1 MTLWR
6 RLFSTAGAGAGASAP
21 DARERLQILLSHE
34 RQVLG
39 GDDLLSSLRED
50 ILAAVAKR
58 VPCDRDSVKV
68 RLDRGAPMSIL
79 EIEVEIR
86 ASAATSRPQAA

>member
-1 MTLWR
+1 MSLWKK
-6 RLFSTAGAGAGASAP
+6 LFSTTGSAP
-21 DARERLQILLSHE
+21 AARPRLQILLSHE

-58 VPCDRDSVKV
+58 VPCDRDAVKV
-68 RLDRGAPMSIL
+68 RLERGTPMSVL

-86 ASAATSRPQAA
+86 GNVELGRAQAA

>member
-1 MTLWR
+1 MTLWKR
-6 RLFSTAGAGAGASAP
+6 FFTNGSAP
-21 DARERLQILLSHE
+21 QARERLQILLSHE
-34 RQVLG
+34 RQMLG

-58 VPCDRDSVKV
+58 VPCERDSVKV
-68 RLDRGAPMSIL
+68 RLERGTPMSVL

-86 ASAATSRPQAA
+86 GNVDLRMTQAA

>member
-1 MTLWR
+1 MTLWK
-6 RLFSTAGAGAGASAP
+6 RLFSSGASSAP
-21 DARERLQILLSHE
+21 EARERLQILLSHE
-34 RQVLG
+34 RKVLG
-39 GDDLLSSLRED
+39 GDDLLSNLRED

-58 VPCDRDSVKV
+58 VPCDRDAVKV

-86 ASAATSRPQAA
+86 ETVDLGAPQAA

>member
-1 MTLWR
+1 MTTLWKR
-6 RLFSTAGAGAGASAP
+6 IFPGTNSAP
-21 DARERLQILLSHE
+21 QARERLQILLSHE

-58 VPCDRDSVKV
+58 VPCERDTVKV
-68 RLDRGAPMSIL
+68 RLERGRPMSVL
-79 EIEVEIR
+79 EIEVEIP
-86 ASAATSRPQAA
+86 ANVDLKLTQAA

>member
-1 MTLWR
+1 MSLWKK
-6 RLFSTAGAGAGASAP
+6 LFSTTGSAP
-21 DARERLQILLSHE
+21 EARERLQILLSHE

-58 VPCDRDSVKV
+58 VPCDRDAVKV
-68 RLDRGAPMSIL
+68 RLERGTPMSVL

-86 ASAATSRPQAA
+86 GNVELGRAQAA

>member
-1 MTLWR
+1 MTLWK
-6 RLFSTAGAGAGASAP
+6 RLFSSGSAP
-21 DARERLQILLSHE
+21 EARERLQILLSHE
-34 RQVLG
+34 RKVIG

-58 VPCDRDSVKV
+58 VPCDRDAVKV

-79 EIEVEIR
+79 EIEVEIGGELP
-86 ASAATSRPQAA
+86 ASQAAA

>member
-1 MTLWR
+1 MTLWT
-6 RLFSTAGAGAGASAP
+6 RLFSTKGSAP
-21 DARERLQILLSHE
+21 QARERLQILLSHE
-34 RQVLG
+34 RQVVG

-50 ILAAVAKR
+50 ILAVVAKR

-68 RLDRGAPMSIL
+68 RLERGAPMSIL

-86 ASAATSRPQAA
+86 GNVELGMTKAA

>member
-1 MTLWR
+1 MTLWKR
-6 RLFSTAGAGAGASAP
+6 FFTNGSAP
-21 DARERLQILLSHE
+21 QARERLQILLSHE

-58 VPCDRDSVKV
+58 VPCERDSVKV
-68 RLDRGAPMSIL
+68 RLERGAPMSIL

-86 ASAATSRPQAA
+86 GNVELGLTRAA

>member
-1 MTLWR
+1 MSLWNR
-6 RLFSTAGAGAGASAP
+6 FFSSSSSAP
-21 DARERLQILLSHE
+21 QARERLQILLSHE

-50 ILAAVAKR
+50 ILAVVAKR
-58 VPCDRDSVKV
+58 VPCDREAVKV
-68 RLDRGAPMSIL
+68 RLDKGSPLSIL

-86 ASAATSRPQAA
+86 GEVASLGRAAA

>member
-1 MTLWR
+1 MTLWK
-6 RLFSTAGAGAGASAP
+6 RLFSSGSAP
-21 DARERLQILLSHE
+21 EARERLQILLSHE
-34 RQVLG
+34 RKVIG

-58 VPCDRDSVKV
+58 VPCDRDAVKV

-86 ASAATSRPQAA
+86 GELPASQAAA

>member
-1 MTLWR
+1 MSLWG
-6 RLFSTAGAGAGASAP
+6 RLFSNASAP
-21 DARERLQILLSHE
+21 SARERLQILLSHE

-58 VPCDRDSVKV
+58 VPCERDAVKV
-68 RLDRGAPMSIL
+68 RFDRGTPMSIL

-86 ASAATSRPQAA
+86 GNVELGESKAA

>member
-1 MTLWR
+1 MSLWKK
-6 RLFSTAGAGAGASAP
+6 LFSTTGSAP
-21 DARERLQILLSHE
+21 EARERLQILLSHE

-58 VPCDRDSVKV
+58 VPCDRDAVKI
-68 RLDRGAPMSIL
+68 RLERGTPMSVL

-86 ASAATSRPQAA
+86 GNVELGRAQAA

>member
-1 MTLWR
+1 MTLWK
-6 RLFSTAGAGAGASAP
+6 RLFSTGNSAP
-21 DARERLQILLSHE
+21 EARERLQILLSHE

-58 VPCDRDSVKV
+58 VPCDRDSVRV
-68 RLDRGAPMSIL
+68 RLDRGAPMSTL

-86 ASAATSRPQAA
+86 ANSDLGRPQAA

>member
-1 MTLWR
+1 MTLWKK
-6 RLFSTAGAGAGASAP
+6 LFSTTASAP
-21 DARERLQILLSHE
+21 EARERLQILLSHE
-34 RQVLG
+34 RQALG

-58 VPCDRDSVKV
+58 VPCDRDSVKI

-86 ASAATSRPQAA
+86 ANTAVGRSQAA